1 MSQTSTAGG
10 FESDK
15 DLILRN
21 IILEAMIKI
30 VIQIDT
36 AVDTAVDTG
45 RYSCSL
51 KMGIWLRGMDKM

>member
-15 DLILRN
+15 GLILRN

-30 VIQIDT
+30 VTQI
-36 AVDTAVDTG
+36 DTAVDTG

-51 KMGIWLRGMDKM
+51 KMGIWLRGVDKM